1 MIHKLLGYVYPK
13 RMRESYDILL
23 AYNHFNY
30 NVEKFL
36 GSSLIIITLI
46 TAVLSVLIEY
56 YLSIPWY
63 ISAIIIF
70 FLFQI
75 YEYVLLVLHSD
86 RIASKV
92 EEIIPDALH
101 LISSNLRSGL
111 TIDQALILSAR
122 PEFGPLQREIYK
134 VGKDITLGV
143 PIEKAL
149 TEFGYKIKSDKL
161 RKTIQLIIT
170 GLRSGGEL
178 SSLLEE
184 TAENLRQQ
192 NIVEQKIRS
201 SVAMYFIFIFAAV
214 GIGGPILFSLSS
226 FLIEILS
233 KVLGEITVAQNL
245 KNALPI
251 SLTKVSIGSDFIIM
265 FSIISLVT
273 TSILSSLV
281 LGLILKGKEREG
293 TKYIPILVLITVAVF
308 YIVRYLMGKLLSS
321 LLLF

>member
-1 MIHKLLGYVYPK
+1 MIHKLFGYLYP
-13 RMRESYDILL
+13 RRIRESYNVLL

-36 GSSLIIITLI
+36 GTSLIIITI
-46 TAVLSVLIEY
+46 ISAVLGVLIEY
-56 YLSIPWY
+56 YLGIPWF
-63 ISAIIIF
+63 INVIIIF
-70 FLFQI
+70 ILLQI
-75 YEYVLLVLHSD
+75 YEYTLLVLHTD

-92 EEIIPDALH
+92 EEIIPDVLH

-122 PEFGPLQREIYK
+122 PEFGPLEREIYK

-161 RKTIQLIIT
+161 KKTIQLIIT

-178 SSLLEE
+178 ANLLEE

-201 SVAMYFIFIFAAV
+201 SVAMYFIFIFIAV

-226 FLIEILS
+226 FLIEILA
-233 KVLGEITVAQNL
+233 KVLGEISIESIKTT
-245 KNALPI
+245 LPVTF
-251 SLTKVSIGSDFIIM
+251 TKITIGTDFVIM

-281 LGLILKGKEREG
+281 LGLIVKGKEREG
-293 TKYIPILVLITVAVF
+293 AKYIPILILITVVVF
-308 YIVRYLMGKLLSS
+308 YTVRYLMEKLLSN